1 MGDVMGADYATP
13 TYSGLPLYV
22 EIRYPAVAYGK
33 ANLKVRG
40 TSTTEPKVE
49 VEAKGTINYK
59 RMVKAVIVCSVT
71 EKFFESGVETSVH
84 VGSPVKAEISMS
96 SGQVHVSMKN
106 PEEPRYNRKQT
117 IVEVD
122 VLPYTHSA
130 PIAKKAM
137 EVEGKKPIKSPKE
150 EKKTTLPLGK
160 PFGLDLDVSLMTE
173 EEDFEITR
181 VLKDL
186 KASALSMLAGSPVP
200 SHASRRTSFKVT
212 LNPRDSECKE
222 ADLYLTIGA
231 SSKRSKKDEQRVY
244 LVKES
249 KAAELEK
256 ICSEYAH
263 ENKEECKRQIEKEI
277 ETVEPEVKQ
286 LCQERKEKQKQKFQ
300 QQLESKQKC
309 EKKVI
314 LSEKRHETRQQLK
327 RVLRDV
333 EEGKAVSAS
342 GKLVLSGTKSR
353 IIEGS
358 VTIGE
363 KTPKLG
369 EEETKV
375 EMRMN
380 IETPEL
386 REPIESYITANG
398 QIRRPTSEWEKEE
411 ILKSDLTSK
420 VLVDGHF
427 KYGDEKRSIR
437 STIVAYRS
445 DEQKKFVE
453 ESEEWKTCSE
463 DEKEGRKLSSS
474 CRTARS
480 MASSLDKVH
489 AKLSLPKEISEN
501 RFVEMATEA
510 FKLYFL
516 PYGSQ
521 RYTESKPT
529 GPMRE
534 YEVEAEVDGRGRYL
548 SVIAKGNGED
558 IHVRDFPLRWDTR
571 EFLPICTKE
580 SFGHKVIK
588 KLTRRSAPSTCK
600 VEPTEITTFDGK
612 NYRYTINDCE
622 HVVFAEESS
631 RPRVVVS
638 NKKTQK
644 NACRF

>member
-1 MGDVMGADYATP
+1 MG
-13 TYSGLPLYV
+13 
-22 EIRYPAVAYGK
+22 
-33 ANLKVRG
+33 
-40 TSTTEPKVE
+40 
-49 VEAKGTINYK
+49 
-59 RMVKAVIVCSVT
+59 
-71 EKFFESGVETSVH
+71 
-84 VGSPVKAEISMS
+84 
-96 SGQVHVSMKN
+96 
-106 PEEPRYNRKQT
+106 T

-122 VLPYTHSA
+122 VLPYTHSG

-256 ICSEYAH
+256 ICSEYAP

-300 QQLESKQKC
+300 QQLESKQQCQQQQQMVRQQQQQQQQKLDEEEKKCKTERQLIKAEKKLCIKKFKSEGLNTAAAEKTC
-309 EKKVI
+309 EKKFI

-353 IIEGS
+353 MIEGS

-398 QIRRPTSEWEKEE
+398 QIRRPTSEWEMEE

-427 KYGDEKRSIR
+427 KYGEEKRSIR

-474 CRTARS
+474 C
-480 MASSLDKVH
+480 
-489 AKLSLPKEISEN
+489 
-501 RFVEMATEA
+501 
-510 FKLYFL
+510 
-516 PYGSQ
+516 
-521 RYTESKPT
+521 
-529 GPMRE
+529 
-534 YEVEAEVDGRGRYL
+534 
-548 SVIAKGNGED
+548 
-558 IHVRDFPLRWDTR
+558 
-571 EFLPICTKE
+571 
-580 SFGHKVIK
+580 
-588 KLTRRSAPSTCK
+588 
-600 VEPTEITTFDGK
+600 
-612 NYRYTINDCE
+612 
-622 HVVFAEESS
+622 
-631 RPRVVVS
+631 
-638 NKKTQK
+638 
-644 NACRF
+644 